1 MKKMIKWFLRIL
13 FGLLGLIIIAL
24 IVVPRL
30 FKDEML
36 EKVKEEINNNVNAK
50 VEFVNFKLSLLRSFP
65 DLNIGMYDLSVVGIG
80 DFDKDT
86 LMYFKSFNVEV
97 NLMSAFKKNVK
108 VNGIVLK
115 NPVINAIVLEDSSA
129 NWDITLPSEE
139 LEDTAV
145 VKEVVA
151 EDDDESTIDY
161 RVQLKKFQIKN
172 AVIKYKDKTSN
183 MEALIGNFNF
193 LLKGDFGLDYSD
205 LNIETSIESIN
216 VKMGGIGYLKDASF
230 GFDATV
236 GADLENMTFTFKDNL
251 FTLNDIAL
259 GFEGIVEMPEN
270 DINVDVKFETRKTS
284 FKSLLSMVPAVYLEG
299 FEDLK
304 TEGSLALSGDLK
316 GVYNDL
322 IMPSANIR
330 LVVEDAMF
338 QYPDLPKSV
347 ENIGIDLAI
356 FYDGVED
363 DNTKVDLNKFHIELA
378 ENPFDINMHIRT
390 PFSDPHIQGALDGHV
405 ILNTLSDAL
414 PIEDV
419 SLDGEITVDV
429 DMEGNLSTIE
439 NENYEDF
446 KANGKLQIK
455 DFIYESEDLPAA
467 VKIIETT
474 FNFTPQFLELK
485 SFESQIGKSDF
496 QLKGKIENYIAYALS
511 DGILRGDFNFTSSN
525 INVNEFMTE
534 EGVSEETEADV
545 ISNEVIEED
554 TLTQLAG
561 VVEIPANI
569 DFRLTSELK
578 HIVYDNMDITDL
590 TGTFL
595 VKDQKVMMNNL
606 KMNLLE
612 GYLGVNGEYNT
623 QNIKEPSATMGLD
636 IRDIEIESA
645 LNSFSM
651 LESIAP
657 ILKHC
662 KGKISLKFD
671 YTSLLDSEMS
681 PVLNSIDGYGL
692 LKSKS
697 IQIVDSKT
705 FDELVKYI
713 KLGNDYNNEF
723 KNVNVSFTIKD
734 GRINV
739 EPFDVNLKDVSM
751 NVGGSHGIDQTMD
764 YILALDVPRKYFG
777 STANDALEGLLKEAE
792 KSGVKLNV
800 SETIKVKARIVGT
813 TTDPKITFNLKD
825 DSGDAKKNLKAE
837 LKKKAEGEARK
848 ELEAEAQKLI
858 DDAEKE
864 AAKLKSEARTQADEL
879 LKEGNEEADR
889 LVKKASK
896 EGYLA
901 KIAAES
907 AAKEVKKEAKKKAD
921 DLVKAA
927 DVKADKIVE
936 EARIKAAAMNKEK

>member
-24 IVVPRL
+24 IVIPAL

-36 EKVKEEINNNVNAK
+36 VKVKDEINNNVNAK
-50 VEFVNFKLSLLRSFP
+50 VEFADFKLSLLRSFP

-80 DFDKDT
+80 DFEKDT

-115 NPVINAIVLEDSSA
+115 NPIINAIVLEDSST

-139 LEDTAV
+139 LVDTSIA
-145 VKEVVA
+145 KEVVA
-151 EDDDESTIDY
+151 EDADESTIDY

-172 AVIKYKDKTSN
+172 AVIKYADKTSD
-183 MEALIGNFNF
+183 MEALIDDFNF
-193 LLKGDFGLDYSD
+193 LLKGDFGLDYSN

-236 GADLENMTFTFKDNL
+236 GADMENMIFTFKDNL
-251 FTLNDIAL
+251 FSLNDISL
-259 GFEGIVEMPEN
+259 GFEGSVAMPSE
-270 DINVDVKFETRKTS
+270 DINVDISFGTKKTS

-299 FEDLK
+299 FEELM
-304 TEGSLALSGDLK
+304 TEGNLALSGDIK
-316 GVYNDL
+316 GVFNDL
-322 IMPSANIR
+322 QMPSANIR
-330 LVVEDAMF
+330 LLVENAMF

-356 FYDGVED
+356 FYDGVEE

-378 ENPFDINMHIRT
+378 ENPFDMNMHIRT
-390 PFSDPHIQGALDGHV
+390 PFSDPHIQGALDGHIV
-405 ILNTLSDAL
+405 LSTLLDAL
-414 PIEDV
+414 PMEDV
-419 SLDGEITVDV
+419 NLNGEIIADV

-446 KANGKLQIK
+446 KAAGKLQIK
-455 DFIYESEDLPAA
+455 DFLYESKDLPAA

-474 FNFTPQFLELK
+474 FNFTPQYLELK
-485 SFESQIGKSDF
+485 SFESQIGESDF
-496 QLKGKIENYIAYALS
+496 QLIGKIENYIAYALS
-511 DGILRGDFNFTSSN
+511 DGVLRGDFNLASSN
-525 INVNEFMTE
+525 INVNEFM
-534 EGVSEETEADV
+534 SEEASEEVDADV
-545 ISNEVIEED
+545 TSNELVEED
-554 TLTQLAG
+554 TLTQSSG
-561 VVEIPANI
+561 VMEIPGNI

-612 GYLGVNGEYNT
+612 GYLGVDGEYNT
-623 QNIKEPSATMGLD
+623 QNLKEPNVVMGLD
-636 IRDIEIESA
+636 VRDIEIESA

-671 YTSLLDSEMS
+671 YISLLDSEMS
-681 PVLNSIDGYGL
+681 PILNSIDGYGR

-713 KLGNDYNNEF
+713 KVGDDYNNEF
-723 KNVNVSFTIKD
+723 KNINISFKIKD

-739 EPFDVNLKDVSM
+739 EPFDVNIKDINM

-777 STANDALEGLLKEAE
+777 STANNALEGLLKEAE

-825 DSGDAKKNLKAE
+825 DSGEAKQNLKDE
-837 LKKKAEGEARK
+837 LKKKAKDEAKK
-848 ELEAEAQKLI
+848 ELEAEAQKII

-864 AAKLKSEARTQADEL
+864 AAKLKSEARAQADKL

-896 EGYLA
+896 EGYVA
-901 KIAAES
+901 KIAAEA

-921 DLVKAA
+921 NLVNEANKR
-927 DVKADKIVE
+927 ADKIVE
-936 EARIKAAAMNKEK
+936 EARIKADNIRKEK